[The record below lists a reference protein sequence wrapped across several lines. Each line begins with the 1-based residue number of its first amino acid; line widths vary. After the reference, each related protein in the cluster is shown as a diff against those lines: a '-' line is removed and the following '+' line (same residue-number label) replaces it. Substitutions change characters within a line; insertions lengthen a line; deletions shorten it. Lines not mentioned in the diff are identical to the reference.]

1 MGKPT
6 FKPNPRSRAVWED
19 LDRYLNFCVDYGYR
33 YDPADLYNNKSY
45 PFQQFRKLEAGKD
58 PKNMW
63 HEDSRRFAGYRPD
76 FKRDDRRPR
85 GDRYGDRRA

>member
-1 MGKPT
+1 MGKQL

-45 PFQQFRKLEAGKD
+45 PFQQYRKLEAGKD
-58 PKNMW
+58 PKDMW
-63 HEDSRRFAGYRPD
+63 FAGWRPD
-76 FKRDDRRPR
+76 FKRDDRRPHR
-85 GDRYGDRRA
+85 GPRSF